1 MAAEHRSSD
10 FVSEVVI
17 NGKTYVLKPEPQKGN
32 RMVIVI
38 DRGWIFAGDVTT
50 DGDYLNLD
58 NATWVFRWEEI
69 GFSGVV
75 ANPKS
80 DKVDLRQMSNPV
92 QVPLGSVIFRIPV
105 SDDWGL

>member
-1 MAAEHRSSD
+1 MAD
-10 FVSEVVI
+10 FVKEVII
-17 NGKTYVLKPEPQKGN
+17 NGKTYVLKEEKGSKN
-32 RMVIVI
+32 RMVLVI
-38 DRGWIFAGDVTT
+38 DRGWIFAGDVSTE
-50 DGDYLNLD
+50 GDYITLD

-69 GFSGVV
+69 GFSGVI